1 MPQEADYPFISSYC
15 RLKGAVIPMSPA
27 IIPYLD
33 KVIGHCFAY
42 HEGSGSE
49 ESIYRDIIYVVFSP
63 EHRWDSFDGITL
75 PGKISIL
82 FGGQLLKVF
91 CSLHHL
97 S

>member
-1 MPQEADYPFISSYC
+1 MSQEADYPFISSYC

-33 KVIGHCFAY
+33 KVIGHYLAY

-49 ESIYRDIIYVVFSP
+49 ESIYRDIIYAVFSP

-75 PGKISIL
+75 SG
-82 FGGQLLKVF
+82 
-91 CSLHHL
+91 
-97 S
+97 